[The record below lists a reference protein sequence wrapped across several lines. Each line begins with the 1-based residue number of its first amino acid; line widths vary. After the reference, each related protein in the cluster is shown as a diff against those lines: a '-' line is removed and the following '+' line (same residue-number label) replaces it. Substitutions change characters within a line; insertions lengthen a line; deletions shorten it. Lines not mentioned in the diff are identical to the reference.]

1 MRKFA
6 LPAVLCCA
14 AAAIAVPKAP
24 RPRTFTGSIS
34 DSACGLR
41 HMITTASL
49 RQCTLQCVQM
59 GAKFVLAD
67 RAHQKVYG
75 LSDQAKA
82 EPLAGEKVE
91 VKGTLK
97 GSAIEVISIAPV
109 KLRPR

>member
-1 MRKFA
+1 MKKFA
-6 LPAVLCCA
+6 LLAVLGCA
-14 AAAIAVPKAP
+14 AAAFAAPKAP
-24 RPRTFTGSIS
+24 RPRTFTGNIS

-67 RAHQKVYG
+67 KAHHKVYG

-82 EPLAGEKVE
+82 EPLAGEKVA
-91 VKGTLK
+91 VIGDLK
-97 GSAIEVISIAPV
+97 GSAIEVISITPV
-109 KLRPR
+109 K